1 MFKGLM
7 SKLTGGGA
15 QETDVATVAQEL
27 AAGTITVVDVREP
40 DEWRDGHIRGAIHIP
55 LGTLGDNLGKIDR
68 RKPVVTV
75 CRSGMRSLRGAD
87 ILLGGGCKEVKS
99 MAGGMNAW
107 KSARQPIKR

>member
-27 AAGTITVVDVREP
+27 AAGTITVVDVRET

-55 LGTLGDNLGKIDR
+55 LGMLSDNLGKIDQT
-68 RKPVVTV
+68 KPVVTV

-87 ILLGGGCKEVKS
+87 ILLGAGFEDVRS

-107 KSARQPIKR
+107 QSAHQPIKR